1 MFLKSIL
8 DEDINS
14 RIFKFVKLQL
24 EKPTKGDW
32 VSQCRKDL
40 SELNIRENF
49 EEITNMQK
57 VTFLNIIKENLKENA
72 LKYLNKKKGS
82 KGKEIEFNG

>member
-1 MFLKSIL
+1 
-8 DEDINS
+8 
-14 RIFKFVKLQL
+14 
-24 EKPTKGDW
+24 
-32 VSQCRKDL
+32 
-40 SELNIRENF
+40 
-49 EEITNMQK
+49 MQK